1 MRYTSKG
8 WIVVADFKTLTVE
21 VEGPQGT
28 LKKEYKNADEVFKR
42 FKACKK
48 YLEDL

>member
-8 WIVVADFKTLTVE
+8 WTVVADFRTLTVE
-21 VEGPQGT
+21 VKGEQGV
-28 LKKEYKNADEVFKR
+28 LKKEYKDADEVLKR

>member
-1 MRYTSKG
+1 MRYSRKG
-8 WIVVADFKTLTVE
+8 WLIVADFKDLIVE

-28 LKKEYKNADEVFKR
+28 LKKEYKNADEVLRR